1 MTPGY
6 FDLRSAS
13 KGPTPQTTLLPS
25 STAIFMLIFAAIDSL
40 VKLLLWLVILL
51 QVGSVLFT
59 GTSNV
64 NILSFGKNLST
75 YHYHIL
81 LFLTFNTE
89 KLPFPFSD
97 WNETINIE
105 LIEKQ

>member
-1 MTPGY
+1 MQEQINENLKKIETWK
-6 FDLRSAS
+6 RI
-13 KGPTPQTTLLPS
+13 
-25 STAIFMLIFAAIDSL
+25 IFMLIFAAIDSL

-59 GTSNV
+59 GDVNA
-64 NILSFGKNLST
+64 NILNFGCSLST

-89 KLPFPFSD
+89 QLPFPFSD
-97 WNETINIE
+97 WNETAKLE
-105 LIEKQ
+105 LLGKQ